1 MKDNFYKLRFHLF
14 SLKTDFRREETKM
27 KIVFSEKCLEYS
39 WPGHIERPE
48 RIRKALEQLRQYEF
62 VEPKPASQQDLL
74 TVHSRE
80 YVDWIQNAK
89 AGSYLDGD
97 TPAPENIYEYALL
110 SAGAALLA
118 AQKHGFSLMRPP
130 GHHAGRNGIA
140 MGASTL
146 GFCYFN
152 NIAIAVK
159 KLDLPTLILDIDGHH
174 GNGTQEVFQGDPKV
188 TFVSF
193 HRHPTYPGTG
203 LTSQGNCLNFPLP
216 YSAGDSLYLETL
228 EQALSQVDMTNV
240 EVVGISA
247 GFDAHQGDL
256 ASLGL
261 TYEGYREIGRRV
273 GALGKPVFG
282 VLEGGYVGED
292 VGRDIHELI
301 SGIEQKH

>member
-1 MKDNFYKLRFHLF
+1 
-14 SLKTDFRREETKM
+14 M
-27 KIVFSEKCLEYS
+27 KIIFSEKCLEYS

-48 RIRKALEQLRQYEF
+48 RIRKALGLLRQYEF
-62 VEPKPASQQDLL
+62 LEPKPASQQDLL
-74 TVHSRE
+74 SVHSRE
-80 YVDWIQNAK
+80 YVDLIKNAE

-130 GHHAGRNGIA
+130 GHHAGRNGRA

-152 NIAIAVK
+152 NIAIAIK
-159 KLDLPTLILDIDGHH
+159 KLGRSTLILDIDGHH

-188 TFVSF
+188 TFISL

-203 LTSQGNCLNFPLP
+203 LRSEGNCLNFPLS
-216 YSAGDSLYLETL
+216 YSAGDSLYLKTL
-228 EQALSQVDMTNV
+228 EQALSHVDMANV

-261 TYEGYREIGRRV
+261 THEGYREIGRKV

-282 VLEGGYVGED
+282 VLEGGYVGEY
-292 VGRDIHELI
+292 VGRDLHELI
-301 SGIEQKH
+301 SGIEEKQ